1 MPRIVLASASASR
14 RRLLESAGVKP
25 KIMVSHVDE
34 ESDFFNA
41 MKPAD
46 MVIALAITK
55 AHTIREQ
62 IDFPAIIIG
71 CDSTFE
77 FDSQSLGK
85 PATPEIAIERASR
98 VRGNSG
104 LLHTGHC
111 IIDTT
116 KDKEISSIVTT
127 KVTFDNMTDAEIDA
141 SFAKAAASGDEEPEM
156 GDFEKAIEILRKK
169 GQKVAAN
176 RADRDSSEGAAIAK
190 VSTDKTAGVVISL
203 NCETDFVAKNDSFV
217 ALANALADLA
227 INFKSKEAFLV

>member
-1 MPRIVLASASASR
+1 MPKIVLASASTSR
-14 RRLLESAGVKP
+14 RRLLESAGLNP
-25 KIMVSHVDE
+25 LIMVSNVDE
-34 ESDFFNA
+34 ETDFFNS
-41 MKPAD
+41 MTPAD

-77 FDSQSLGK
+77 FDGLSLGK
-85 PATPEIAIERASR
+85 PGTPEIAIERASR

-127 KVTFDNMTDAEIDA
+127 KVTFDDMTDAEIADYV
-141 SFAKAAASGDEEPEM
+141 ASGEPLHVAGGFTLDGFSSPFIPSIE
-156 GDFEKAIEILRKK
+156 GDYTNVVGISMPFLRKAFEQL
-169 GQKVAAN
+169 GYSWPEVKVMQ
-176 RADRDSSEGAAIAK
+176 
-190 VSTDKTAGVVISL
+190 
-203 NCETDFVAKNDSFV
+203 
-217 ALANALADLA
+217 
-227 INFKSKEAFLV
+227 